1 MHTDQS
7 PAPNA
12 ARLAAQG
19 RAPEPGE
26 RRLLLA
32 VDAPSLL
39 HRNHHARAHTDLR
52 DRHGR
57 PAWALHGM
65 LRQILEAVDL
75 FAPDALLFGLD
86 DRVSSQRER
95 FYPGYKA
102 GRAAKDATLVDQLD
116 RAGALLDA
124 LGFLTL
130 TPRGLEADDV
140 NASAAAW
147 AVEHDWRCVLITS
160 DRDSFAHISE
170 HTQVLRL
177 INGGISASPLLN
189 PARLEALYG
198 VPAHHYLEFAA
209 LRGDAS
215 DNLPGVPGIGEKTA
229 PLLLSQMG
237 SMQAVWADIDH
248 CGGANLVATLDSY
261 CEEHGLRRIGSTLLK
276 RLSAPGA
283 RERYQFNLAIMS
295 GRTDLDLGLTPDVPG
310 SRGLLPLDHE
320 RVARVVDFL
329 GVGSTTAL
337 ALRVLTEPPASAP
350 GPSPVSS
357 PGPERIVVAGMCVR
371 DERGHL
377 LVVRKAS
384 SKLFQLPGGKLEP
397 GETPLAAGLRETREE
412 VGLELTDVE
421 ELGRFEAPAANEP
434 GAIVESTIFTAA
446 TSGTPVAAAEIA
458 EARWIDPAAPDV
470 ALAPLLELR
479 VLPALL
485 ADAVG

>member
-1 MHTDQS
+1 MHTPQT
-7 PAPNA
+7 PA
-12 ARLAAQG
+12 R
-19 RAPEPGE
+19 EPGE

-86 DRVSSQRER
+86 DRTTSQRER
-95 FYPGYKA
+95 IYPAYKA
-102 GRAAKDATLVDQLD
+102 GRAPKDATLVDQLD

-130 TPRGLEADDV
+130 TPPGLEADDV
-140 NASAAAW
+140 NASAAEW
-147 AVEHDWRCVLITS
+147 AVRHDWRCVIITS

-177 INGGISASPLLN
+177 INGGLSGSPLLN
-189 PARLEALYG
+189 PARLQALYG
-198 VPAHHYLEFAA
+198 VAAEHYLDFAA
-209 LRGDAS
+209 LRGDSS

-229 PLLLSQMG
+229 PVLLSQMG
-237 SMQAVWADIDH
+237 SMRAVWADIDH
-248 CGGANLVATLDSY
+248 CGGANLVATIDSY

-276 RLSAPGA
+276 RLTAPGA
-283 RERYQFNLAIMS
+283 RERYAFNLAIMS

-310 SRGLLPLDHE
+310 SRGLLPLDHD
-320 RVARVVDFL
+320 RVGRVVDFL

-337 ALRVLTEPPASAP
+337 ALRVLTEPPASDP
-350 GPSPVSS
+350 GPASS
-357 PGPERIVVAGMCVR
+357 PATATAPERIVVAGVCVR

-377 LVVRKAS
+377 LVVRKATS
-384 SKLFQLPGGKLEP
+384 RLFQLPGGKLEP
-397 GETPLAAGLRETREE
+397 GESPRDAGVRETREE
-412 VGLELTDVE
+412 VGLELHDVR

-434 GAIVESTIFTAA
+434 GAVVESTIYTAE
-446 TSGTPVAAAEIA
+446 TDGTPVAAAEIA
-458 EARWIDPAAPDV
+458 EARWIDPGAPDV
-470 ALAPLLELR
+470 PLAPLLALH

-485 ADAVG
+485 RADETLPTGLV